1 MERFKLSRDSRVAV
15 ALLLVSGM
23 ILFLV
28 IGLFRLQVLE
38 HSELEEQSESNR
50 IRVQPIIPR
59 RGIVYDR
66 DGRVIIDNRASYT
79 VSVVPAEEVKGV
91 TVPALAGLLDLD
103 TGQVRQRIRKN
114 MVSRYQPSP
123 VKRDIPFTSLA
134 ILEEQNRRFPGV
146 SYQMERV
153 RRYAD
158 SLGAESFTG
167 YVGEVSEEEMAAN
180 PDARY
185 RLGSMI
191 GKKGLERLFDPLLR
205 GREGTAYIEV
215 SASGHILGP
224 YEGRKWT
231 PAVPG
236 SDLTLTID
244 IDLQKACVAVL
255 DTFCCG
261 AVVAIDP
268 RNGEILA
275 MTSYPGYD
283 PNIFSSV
290 VPESLWQEI
299 STDTTHPLLN
309 RPLNGLYPPGSTVKF
324 VAIGAA
330 IEEGLLTPSTTLKP
344 CYGGM
349 QFGNRYFRC
358 WDHDGHGVLQPAGA
372 LEQSCDVYLYQVGL
386 KLGIDL
392 LADYYDRCGFGH
404 LTNVDLPNESPGLNP
419 NSEYYDER
427 YGRNKWTRALV
438 LNNAIGQGEILVTP
452 LQLAQFFCGLANN
465 GNVYR
470 PHIIRKI
477 SHPSGEE
484 ITKAPEVVFKMPFSE
499 RTMEVLLDG
508 LRRVVEGEHG
518 TARRLRNKQY
528 SIGGKT
534 GTAQNPHGENHSL
547 FVGVAPLERPEIV
560 VAAIIENA
568 GDGSVVAAPVVGHVI
583 RTYMEKRQ
591 ERQKQNIAASD
602 QTAPTEVN

>member
-15 ALLLVSGM
+15 ALVLISGM
-23 ILFLV
+23 ILMLAV
-28 IGLFRLQVLE
+28 GLFRLQVLE
-38 HSELEEQSESNR
+38 HSMLEEQSESNR

-66 DGRVIIDNRASYT
+66 EGRVIIDSRASYT
-79 VSVVPAEEVKGV
+79 VSVVPAEEIKGV
-91 TVPALAGLLDLD
+91 TLPALAGLLDLD
-103 TGQVRQRIRKN
+103 TTQVRRRISKN
-114 MVSRYQPSP
+114 MISRYQPAP

-134 ILEEQNRRFPGV
+134 VLEEQSRRFPGV
-146 SYQMERV
+146 SYQLERV
-153 RRYAD
+153 RRYTD

-167 YVGEVSEEEMAAN
+167 YVGEVSEDEMAAN

-191 GKKGLERLFDPLLR
+191 GKKGIERLYDPLLR

-215 SASGHILGP
+215 SASGQILGP
-224 YEGRKWT
+224 YQGRRWT

-236 SDLTLTID
+236 SDLILSID
-244 IDLQKACVAVL
+244 IDLQKACVQVL

-275 MTSYPGYD
+275 MTSYPGFD

-290 VPESLWQEI
+290 VPESLWQVI
-299 STDTTHPLLN
+299 SSDTTHPLLN
-309 RPLNGLYPPGSTVKF
+309 RPLNGLYPPASTVKF

-330 IEEGLLTPSTTLKP
+330 LEEELITASTTLKP

-349 QFGNRYFRC
+349 QMGNRYFRC
-358 WDHDGHGVLQPAGA
+358 WDRNGHGAVTAAGS

-386 KLGIDL
+386 KLGVDVL
-392 LADYYDRCGFGH
+392 SQYYDACGFGH
-404 LTNVDLPNESPGLNP
+404 ITGVDLPNEFPGLNP

-427 YGRNKWTRALV
+427 YGRNKWSRALV
-438 LNNAIGQGEILVTP
+438 LNNAIGQGEILATP
-452 LQLAQFFCGLANN
+452 LQLAQLFCGLANK
-465 GNVYR
+465 GIVYR
-470 PHIIRKI
+470 PHLVKEI
-477 SHPSGEE
+477 SHPSGEK
-484 ITKAPEVVFKMPFSE
+484 ITAAPEVAFKLPFSE

-518 TARRLRNKQY
+518 TAKRLRNKMY

-568 GDGSVVAAPVVGHVI
+568 GHGSQVAAPVVGHVI

-591 ERQKQNIAASD
+591 LRQTRNLATNDPPEAAE
-602 QTAPTEVN
+602 AN